1 MVKNSGE
8 HTLAWHP
15 SALRI
20 QCTQQRWP
28 PCSRAAEHGLGRP
41 GPGVHS
47 ARLRRRRADLA
58 PSRRPAPA
66 ACGRS
71 SAPFVDDSE
80 ADVLAHM
87 DFPARHRTKVDSTN
101 PLERLNKRGQE
112 ARRCR
117 RHPPQRGRHPR
128 LIGAVLLE
136 ANDEWQDRYMQTDAT
151 AELAT
156 PIIDADCHRG
166 CMIQGLLSYAGISTT
181 LNLLWRHDSRAPH
194 GWRLASTGAILTGGK
209 RLATR

>member
-117 RHPPQRGRHPR
+117 RHPPQRGRHHPP
-128 LIGAVLLE
+128 
-136 ANDEWQDRYMQTDAT
+136 DRRR
-151 AELAT
+151 
-156 PIIDADCHRG
+156 P
-166 CMIQGLLSYAGISTT
+166 
-181 LNLLWRHDSRAPH
+181 
-194 GWRLASTGAILTGGK
+194 TGGQRRMAGPIHANRGNGRIGNADHRR
-209 RLATR
+209 RLPPWLHDPGPSQLRRNFHHIESSLAPR